1 MLSLKQTLIG
11 LSAALLAGCFP
22 TFPDE
27 GAIKDLRVVAIQ
39 QDPAV
44 AVLDTFPFPTVTLT
58 ALVVD
63 PTDPELDA
71 SSHAWSLDLPDD
83 FEGAELLEELV
94 PAAPHT
100 EQITVDLNALAGGV
114 GGRDEIT
121 PPDFLP
127 ATEYG
132 AGLLPINYVVDNGE
146 RDREAVK
153 FLNFLVPDFEN
164 AVLPAFGPAGYRPV
178 DAYNEALANTPEVP
192 EGWNANP
199 NITKIIVNEGE
210 QTIEG
215 EMLTNGLSAIDIGLV
230 EGGAGVRFDVEVE
243 DDKLAVDVDVQLYW
257 THGTPGLPV
266 TADDGPGGGGFGGG
280 GGPAAE
286 SDCVEPADGDPEA
299 QDSEGFGSGSD
310 LSEGF
315 EPDRAF
321 GWTAPCAVNSG
332 PMRLFL
338 IARDDDGGVSWQEL
352 RVTLDE

>member
-178 DAYNEALANTPEVP
+178 DAYNEALANTPETP

-199 NITKIIVNEGE
+199 NITKILVNEGE

-257 THGTPGLPV
+257 THGTPGLPQ
-266 TADDGPGGGGFGGG
+266 GEEGQPGGGFNATNPDGD
-280 GGPAAE
+280 P
-286 SDCVEPADGDPEA
+286 SKCVEPAEGDPEA

>member
-63 PTDPELDA
+63 PTDPELTK

-178 DAYNEALANTPEVP
+178 DAYNEALANTPETP

-257 THGTPGLPV
+257 THGTPGLPQ
-266 TADDGPGGGGFGGG
+266 GEEGQPGGGFNATNPDGD
-280 GGPAAE
+280 P
-286 SDCVEPADGDPEA
+286 SKCVEPAEGDPEA